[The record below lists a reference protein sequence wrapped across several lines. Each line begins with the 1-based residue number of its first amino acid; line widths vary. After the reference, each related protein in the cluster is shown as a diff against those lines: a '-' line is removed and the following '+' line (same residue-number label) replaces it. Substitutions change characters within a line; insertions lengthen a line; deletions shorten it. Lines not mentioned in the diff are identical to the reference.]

1 MQLRA
6 LDQYSDCIN
15 HTIWYKYRLFRVNLK
30 YCFQAKLAF
39 PDHEF
44 PVFVEP
50 KATEG
55 ELFKFQWKLWVK
67 LRSELKA
74 FKKEQRAA
82 KIQKKQVREAMADK
96 RLAIRQKLGFVA
108 GSEKK
113 PLNPYLLFCEQT
125 RAVKSKNPQFKD
137 K

>member
-1 MQLRA
+1 M
-6 LDQYSDCIN
+6 
-15 HTIWYKYRLFRVNLK
+15 
-30 YCFQAKLAF
+30 AF
-39 PDHEF
+39 SNHEF

-50 KATEG
+50 KATED

-67 LRSELKA
+67 LRRELKA

-82 KIQKKQVREAMADK
+82 LIQKKQVRQAIADK
-96 RLAIRQKLGFVA
+96 RLAMRQKIGFVA

-113 PLNPYLLFCEQT
+113 PLSPYLLFCEQT